1 MGTIAPVKQVD
12 PQTYSGAPPQQPAYQ
27 AYPGVYQAQG
37 GYLQVLNT
45 LTHLDKSNPCWSQAV
60 PYQQAAMP
68 GQYAGSHGG
77 YQAFPSYPAQSYSY
91 QPYQPHVPQQK
102 PPNAHSNQV
111 RCITFLDSHVIP
123 PKL

>member
-1 MGTIAPVKQVD
+1 MKQVD

-45 LTHLDKSNPCWSQAV
+45 LTHLDKTNPCWSQAV
-60 PYQQAAMP
+60 PYQQPAMP

-91 QPYQPHVPQQK
+91 QPYQPHVQQQK

-111 RCITFLDSHVIP
+111 RCMTFLDSHVIL